1 MSWKKSFK
9 GVIRHTTLQE
19 VIQLTYIH
27 FASFLV
33 FLPVYFFLKRL
44 LGLPAPDIAT
54 FVLSSALSYSFLM
67 AYRLLVKQL
76 FWNNKI
82 RRSQKMHVLLYGAGE
97 IGISVYQ
104 LLLKDFGTRYI
115 NHGFIDDDPKKTGK
129 YLMGVKIFHSGE
141 EMQELMQRYPIEELI
156 ICTGELSPSQ
166 LEAIYELCYAR
177 NVRVKRTPDLR
188 YWKDG
193 QVNVSDI
200 QQIRVEELLGRQS
213 IDIDQQH
220 LLELLE
226 GQVVLVSGAG
236 GSIGSELCRQL
247 ANYPL
252 GKLVLVDQSES
263 ALYDIQ
269 QELRNNHPGL
279 ETLAVLADVR
289 KRSLLAPVFRKESP
303 SLLFHAA
310 AYKHVPML
318 ENYPL
323 QAIETNI
330 FGTRN
335 LADLSLEYGVRK
347 FIMVSTDKAVNPS
360 NVMGATKRVAEKYV
374 QSLNQAGK
382 GKVSTQF
389 ITTRFGNV
397 LGSNGSV
404 IPLFRRQIERGG
416 PVTVTDRDMVRYF
429 MTIPEA
435 CRLVMEACKMGN
447 GGEIFVFDMGK
458 PVKIYELA
466 EKMIV
471 MAGKTPNVDMQISIT
486 GLREGEKMYEELHSD
501 LELTLPTHHAK
512 ICIVSS
518 EKSNSSWLE
527 AELERLRNL
536 CTPETADISLVRQL
550 KVLVPE
556 FVSKA
561 SRFAELD
568 RELMDER

>member
-1 MSWKKSFK
+1 ME
-9 GVIRHTTLQE
+9 Q
-19 VIQLTYIH
+19 
-27 FASFLV
+27 
-33 FLPVYFFLKRL
+33 
-44 LGLPAPDIAT
+44 
-54 FVLSSALSYSFLM
+54 
-67 AYRLLVKQL
+67 
-76 FWNNKI
+76 
-82 RRSQKMHVLLYGAGE
+82 
-97 IGISVYQ
+97 
-104 LLLKDFGTRYI
+104 
-115 NHGFIDDDPKKTGK
+115 
-129 YLMGVKIFHSGE
+129 
-141 EMQELMQRYPIEELI
+141 YPIEELI
-156 ICTGELSPSQ
+156 ICTGRLSASQ
-166 LEAIYELCYAR
+166 LEAIYEVCYAG
-177 NVRVKRTPDLR
+177 NVRVKRTPDRR
-188 YWKDG
+188 YWKDR
-193 QVNVSDI
+193 QFTVSDM
-200 QQIRVEELLGRQS
+200 QQIRMEELLGRQS
-213 IDIDQQH
+213 IAIDQRH
-220 LLELLE
+220 LVGEFD
-226 GQVVLVSGAG
+226 GQVVLVTGAG

-247 ANYPL
+247 ANYRL
-252 GKLVLVDQSES
+252 GKLVLVYQSES

-269 QELRNNHPGL
+269 QELRNNRPGL
-279 ETLAVLADVR
+279 ETLTVLVDVR
-289 KRSLLAPVFRKESP
+289 KRSLLAPVFCEESP

-323 QAIETNI
+323 QAIENNI
-330 FGTRN
+330 FGTQN

-347 FIMVSTDKAVNPS
+347 FIIVSTDKAVNPS

-374 QSLNQAGK
+374 QSLNQAGNEE
-382 GKVSTQF
+382 VSTQF

-518 EKSNSSWLE
+518 EKSNPSWLE

-536 CTPETADISLVRQL
+536 CTPGTADITLVRQL

-568 RELMDER
+568 QELIDER